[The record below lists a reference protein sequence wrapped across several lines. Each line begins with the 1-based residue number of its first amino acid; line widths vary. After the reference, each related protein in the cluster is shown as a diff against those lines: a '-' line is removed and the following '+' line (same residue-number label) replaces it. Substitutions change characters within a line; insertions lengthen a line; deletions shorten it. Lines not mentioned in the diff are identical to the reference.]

1 MLAHEIA
8 HELLHRGERRKETT
22 KKIRETEA
30 EAVAFVVCTAVGLDA
45 GTSSSDYISLYNGNR
60 ETLTESLSFIRNV
73 SADILAAVLPEKQQD
88 PQGEN

>member
-1 MLAHEIA
+1 MSKVWPPKQKNGKSEGRAC
-8 HELLHRGERRKETT
+8 
-22 KKIRETEA
+22 
-30 EAVAFVVCTAVGLDA
+30 VALNV

-88 PQGEN
+88 PQSEK